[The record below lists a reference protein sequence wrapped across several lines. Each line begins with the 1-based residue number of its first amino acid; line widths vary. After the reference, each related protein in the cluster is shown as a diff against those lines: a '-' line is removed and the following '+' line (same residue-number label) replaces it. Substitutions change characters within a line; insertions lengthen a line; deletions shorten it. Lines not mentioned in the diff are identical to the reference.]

1 MSKDIV
7 IIESSEREAT
17 KAIKKALKD
26 NAEKTLMTIGTG
38 VPREESFEISRIT
51 PVEYVSPNGK
61 YCSTVGPID
70 NKGRHIK
77 PRGSKYHK

>member
-1 MSKDIV
+1 MSKE
-7 IIESSEREAT
+7 IIIMESSEREAT
-17 KAIKKALKD
+17 KAIKKALED
-26 NAEKTLMTIGTG
+26 NDGQSVMTIGTG

-77 PRGSKYHK
+77 YKGSKYHK